1 MPVLALTFPGFDPV
15 LIQIGPFAIRW
26 YALAYIC
33 GILLGWWY
41 ARFII
46 RTGRFWPYH
55 RAPLKTD
62 DYDDFIVWITI
73 GIIVG
78 GRAGYVLFY
87 NLPHFIAHPLEI
99 FELWK
104 GGMAFHG
111 GFAGCVLAVI
121 LFAKRRGISILSLAD
136 ITAAAGP
143 IGLFLGRIANFING
157 ELWGRATDM
166 PWAVI
171 FPAAGNVPRHP
182 SQLYEAVLEGIVLF
196 VLLAALVNRGALRS
210 PGFLTGTFA
219 VGYAVARI
227 VVENFRE
234 PDAQLGF
241 LWGSTTMGM
250 LLSFPLLLAGFGFI
264 GYALW
269 HSPPRLRR

>member
-1 MPVLALTFPGFDPV
+1 MPILALKFPGFDPV
-15 LIQIGPFAIRW
+15 LVQIGPFAIRW

-55 RAPLKTD
+55 RAPLKVA

-73 GIIVG
+73 GIILG
-78 GRAGYVLFY
+78 GRVGYVLFY
-87 NLPHFIAHPLEI
+87 NFPHFREHPLEI

-111 GFAGCVLAVI
+111 GFVGCVLAVI
-121 LFAKRRGISILSLAD
+121 LFARRRDISILSLGD
-136 ITAAAGP
+136 VTAAVGP

-157 ELWGRATDM
+157 ELWGRQTDV

-171 FPAAGNVPRHP
+171 FAAGDVARHP
-182 SQLYEAVLEGIVLF
+182 SQLYEAALEGIVLF
-196 VLLAALVNRGALRS
+196 VLLAALVNRGALRR
-210 PGFLTGTFA
+210 PGLIFGVFMA
-219 VGYAVARI
+219 GYAIARI
-227 VVENFRE
+227 IVEYFRE
-234 PDAQLGF
+234 PDVQLGY
-241 LWGSTTMGM
+241 LWGSITMGQ
-250 LLSFPLLLAGFGFI
+250 LLSLPLLLAGLCFV
-264 GYALW
+264 GYAVW
-269 HSPPRLRR
+269 QKPSRSRQ